1 MNVIFMGTP
10 EFAVPTLKKLYEC
23 GHDIKLVV
31 TQPDKPSGRGK
42 KLKKSEVKEASESLN
57 LSVFQPDKIKKSENV
72 EVLKKYNPD
81 VIVVVAYGQILSKEI
96 LELPK
101 YGCINVHASLLPKLR
116 GAAPLNWAI
125 INGETKTGV
134 TTMKMDVGLDTGDM
148 LLKTEVEIDEN
159 MNVGMLHDILMEKG
173 ALLLVETLE
182 KIEKNELVPE
192 KQDDS
197 LSNYAPMFNNENR
210 KINWNTS
217 AKKAHDLIRG
227 LSPWPTAYFIM
238 EGKSI
243 KVYESNYINEKTNHE
258 PGFVIKAD
266 NDGIYVAA
274 NEGIVILKEIQ
285 MPGKNKMKVDA
296 YLRGNKFPEH
306 ILLNW
311 EKPIRQNMVVLL
323 DITL

>member
-10 EFAVPTLKKLYEC
+10 EFAVPTLRMLHEN
-23 GHDIKLVV
+23 HEVKLVV

-42 KLKKSEVKEASESLN
+42 KLKSSEVKEVAEQLG
-57 LSVFQPDKIKKSENV
+57 LTVFQPDKIKKQENI
-72 EVLKKYNPD
+72 EVLKQYNPD

-125 INGETKTGV
+125 INGDTHTGV

-148 LLKTEVEIDEN
+148 LLKSEVEIDEE
-159 MNVGMLHDILMEKG
+159 MNVGNLHDILMQKG
-173 ALLLVETLE
+173 AELLIETLDRLE
-182 KIEKNELVPE
+182 RSKLVPK
-192 KQDDS
+192 KQQNS
-197 LSNYAPMFNNENR
+197 LSNYAPMLNNENR
-210 KINWNTS
+210 KINWNLS
-217 AKKAHDLIRG
+217 AKNIHDLIRG

-238 EGKSI
+238 DDKLV
-243 KVYESNYINEKTNHE
+243 KVYESTFINGKTNYE
-258 PGFVIKAD
+258 PGFIIKAD

-274 NEGIVILKEIQ
+274 IDGVVILKEIQ
-285 MPGKNKMKVDA
+285 MPGKNKMKIDA

-306 ILLNW
+306 IVLNW
-311 EKPIRQNMVVLL
+311 LNIKYKCRNNRGKHG
-323 DITL
+323 